1 MSMFMIFSQFYVVD
15 ESKKYK
21 FTLIISERSCKFI
34 AVPSLIVSMLY
45 VILNILLIANLYC
58 QIYVKNYKNF
68 NLKEEIILGVV
79 LIIIISILLVL
90 LSQDLGVRYFL

>member
-1 MSMFMIFSQFYVVD
+1 MIFSQYYVVD
-15 ESKKYK
+15 ESKRSN
-21 FTLIISERSCKFI
+21 FTMTINERSCKLI
-34 AVPSLIVSMLY
+34 AIPSLIASMLY
-45 VILNILLIANLYC
+45 AILNILLIANLYC

-68 NLKEEIILGVV
+68 ILKEEVILGVA